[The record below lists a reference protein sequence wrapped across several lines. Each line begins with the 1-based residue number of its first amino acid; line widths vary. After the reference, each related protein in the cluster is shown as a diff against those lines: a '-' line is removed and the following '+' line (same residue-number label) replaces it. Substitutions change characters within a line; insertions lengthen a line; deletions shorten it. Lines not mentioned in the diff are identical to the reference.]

1 MKVETVVNLPED
13 LLSALDTLAGKYG
26 SRDELIE
33 AAIEAFIKSLERQE
47 RAALDEEAINRQ
59 ADALND
65 EAMDVLKYQVSL

>member
-13 LLSALDTLAGKYG
+13 LLTAVDALAEKYS

-33 AAIEAFIKSLERQE
+33 AAVESFIKRLERQE
-47 RAALDEEAINRQ
+47 RTARDVETINRH

-65 EAMDVLKYQVSL
+65 EAAER